1 MFLCNPGCQHLFEAA
16 MQIIRPLHG
25 TELMLEFGRFYA
37 GVSADR
43 GNRYFSLIREFFT
56 AYDEFGQVYFF
67 VAKGME
73 ISPHQHATSTDF
85 EAVKM
90 FYGNSYEQFTSLIE
104 TLAVL
109 NNMLA
114 GRKYDAFQ
122 TLTLRKYR
130 ELDRSARFGPF
141 KDNETFMA
149 ICEEA
154 DHQIRNASH
163 HGSFVFEQGPQT
175 IRYRSGKGGTGP

>member
-1 MFLCNPGCQHLFEAA
+1 M
-16 MQIIRPLHG
+16 
-25 TELMLEFGRFYA
+25 
-37 GVSADR
+37 
-43 GNRYFSLIREFFT
+43 REFFT
-56 AYDEFGQVYFF
+56 AYDELGQVYFF
-67 VAKGME
+67 VAKGIK

-90 FYGNSYEQFTSLIE
+90 FYGNVYEQFTSLVDI
-104 TLAVL
+104 LAML

-114 GRKYDAFQ
+114 GRKYDTFQ

-130 ELDRSARFGPF
+130 ELDRPAWFGPF

-154 DHQIRNASH
+154 DNQIRNASH
-163 HGSFVFEQGPQT
+163 HGSFVFEQGPQI
-175 IRYRSGKGGTGP
+175 IRYHSGKGGTGPEQIISYVDYLARCVRIFLQTMTLLRIELILSNQLRVRPAI